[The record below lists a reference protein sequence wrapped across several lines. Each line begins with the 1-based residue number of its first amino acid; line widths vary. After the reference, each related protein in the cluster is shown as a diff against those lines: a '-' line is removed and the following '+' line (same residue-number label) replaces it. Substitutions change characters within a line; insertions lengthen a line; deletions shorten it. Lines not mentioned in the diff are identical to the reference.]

1 MEEKLSDSLSSSDE
15 DEVSDEEKVACVPG
29 TAFGNG
35 GEGYLR
41 LSYCYSDEELEEGL
55 KRIERFI
62 KTLNKCKEITIKE
75 YKDINVI
82 FKICGRVL
90 KLIAPL
96 M

>member
-1 MEEKLSDSLSSSDE
+1 MQLISVALDIVIYHKNKVIKSIEED
-15 DEVSDEEKVACVPG
+15 
-29 TAFGNG
+29 
-35 GEGYLR
+35 
-41 LSYCYSDEELEEGL
+41 
-55 KRIERFI
+55 FI